1 MAGGLIQ
8 LLAQGAQDEFITG
21 QPMITFF
28 KSIYRQYTNF
38 AMETIQQ
45 DFDGIPTNSNKVV
58 CTVKRS
64 GDLISDCWLEFR
76 HKRGRR
82 PRLGESFFS
91 CIRSVELDIGG
102 QIVDRHTG
110 DWLRIWSEL
119 SLSSEKK
126 HMFDRIVNQTD
137 EMDMSYDPDTNVLS
151 SGSGMMNPELHS
163 TLDTFY
169 IPLQFFF
176 CRSAGLALPLV
187 ALQYHEVKI
196 IFEFA
201 SYDTYDQIV
210 SVPLDENRPGTQP
223 TETRPVIGHDKSYI
237 NIDDYDLEFYVNYI
251 FLDKDERK
259 RFAENSHSM
268 LIEQVQYQTEVLKQS
283 HKLNFNHPVKEL
295 IWVIQPEKQGVDT
308 GIIQG
313 GISTEGQPIVGTF
326 ERKTGF
332 GYYDFDYD
340 YNATF
345 DKTNFKNPLMNSVS
359 LFVKATLKLNNQD
372 RFKARYADYFRYIQ
386 PYQYH
391 TRIPSIPIYVY
402 SFALKPEEH
411 QPSGTCNFSR
421 IDNSFLTFELPVLP
435 SESHTG
441 EKTLKLFAVNY
452 NILKITSGLGGLVFA
467 N

>member
-21 QPMITFF
+21 RPLITFF

-45 DFDGIPTNSNKVV
+45 DFDGIPSNSSKVV
-58 CTVKRS
+58 CTIKRS
-64 GDLISDCWLEFR
+64 GDLIHQCWLEFR
-76 HKRGRR
+76 HKRGQR
-82 PRLGESFFS
+82 PKLGESFFS
-91 CIRSVELDIGG
+91 CIKSVELDIGG

-119 SLSSEKK
+119 SLPSEKK
-126 HMFDRIVNQTD
+126 QMFDRMVNQTD
-137 EMDMSYDPDTNVLS
+137 EMDMLYEPDQNRLS
-151 SGSGMMNPELHS
+151 SGSGLMNPELHS

-176 CRSAGLALPLV
+176 CKSAGLALPLV
-187 ALQYHEVKI
+187 ALQYHEVKVI
-196 IFEFA
+196 IEFA
-201 SYDTYDQIV
+201 SYDTYEQVLSDQ
-210 SVPLDENRPGTQP
+210 S
-223 TETRPVIGHDKSYI
+223 TESRTVIAPDKSYI
-237 NIDDYDLEFYVNYI
+237 DISNYDIEFYVNYI
-251 FLDKDERK
+251 FLDTEERK
-259 RFAENSHSM
+259 RFAENSHSI
-268 LIEQVQYQTEVLKQS
+268 LIEQVQYQSEVLKQS

-295 IWVIQPEKQGVDT
+295 IWVIQPEKQGIDT
-308 GIIQG
+308 GITDQNSGDVIA
-313 GISTEGQPIVGTF
+313 TF

-345 DKTNFKNPLMNSVS
+345 DKTNFKNPLLNSVS
-359 LFVKATLKLNNQD
+359 LFSKATLKLNNQD
-372 RFKARYADYFRYIQ
+372 RFKSQYADFFRYMQ
-386 PYQYH
+386 PYQCH
-391 TRIPSIPIYVY
+391 TRIPNIPIYVY
-402 SFALKPEEH
+402 SFSLKPEEH

-421 IDNSFLTFELPVLP
+421 IDNAFLSFELPILP
-435 SESHTG
+435 SENSTG
-441 EKTLKLFAVNY
+441 ERILKLFAINY